1 METSTAA
8 PVAPRLGAFVLSL
21 APGLLLAAAVAFAA
35 DRIGGWEASLSQGWL
50 GRPVAIA
57 PPVIAL
63 LIGIVLHTAAARPQF
78 TPGSSF
84 AIKRVLRWAIALF
97 GLNIAF
103 SDIRGLGA
111 SSVAMV
117 VATMIATLAAGLLFA
132 RLFKLGDAFG
142 ALAGAACAVC
152 GASAALATSSVLPD
166 SRDRETNT
174 AFVVITT
181 NLIATF
187 AVVAYPPFCAF
198 FGFDDRMTGIFLGAS
213 IHDVAQVVGAG
224 YSVSK
229 TAGNIALVVK
239 LFRVFLL
246 LPVVVGVGWFFAR
259 QGAAVG
265 KAKVP
270 VPVFALMFLVFVAV
284 NSSGLMP
291 PFAKEALLTASRWG
305 LLLALAALG
314 LNTSLTSIARVGLKP
329 ILAVALTTVVV
340 FALPAAWLATMGD

>member
-1 METSTAA
+1 MDTSAAAA
-8 PVAPRLGAFVLSL
+8 PAPRLGAFALSL

-35 DRIGGWEASLSQGWL
+35 DRVGGWEASFSQGWF

-63 LIGIVLHTAAARPQF
+63 LIGIALHGAAARPQF
-78 TPGSSF
+78 IPGSSF

-103 SDIRGLGA
+103 SDIRGLGV
-111 SSVAMV
+111 SSAAMV
-117 VATMIATLAAGLLFA
+117 VVSMIATLAAGLLFA
-132 RLFKLGDAFG
+132 RLLRLGDAFG

-187 AVVAYPPFCAF
+187 AVVAYPALCGF
-198 FGFDDRMTGIFLGAS
+198 FGFDDRTTGIFLGAS
-213 IHDVAQVVGAG
+213 VHDVAQVVGAG

-246 LPVVVGVGWFFAR
+246 LPVVLGVGWFFAR
-259 QGAAVG
+259 QGAEIG

-270 VPVFALMFLVFVAV
+270 VPVFALMFLAFVAV
-284 NSSGLMP
+284 NSSGLLS
-291 PFAKEALLTASRWG
+291 PFAREALLTASRWG

-314 LNTSLTSIARVGLKP
+314 LNTSLTSIARVGPKP
-329 ILAVALTTVVV
+329 ILAVALTSVVI
-340 FALPAAWLATMGD
+340 FALPAAWLATMGE

>member
-1 METSTAA
+1 MDQGTAA
-8 PVAPRLGAFVLSL
+8 APAPTSLGVWTARLW
-21 APGLLLAAAVAFAA
+21 PGLLLAVAVAISA
-35 DRIGGWEASLSQGWL
+35 DRLGAWEAGLSLAWR

-63 LIGIVLHTAAARPQF
+63 MIGIALHALAARPQF
-78 TPGSSF
+78 TPGLTF
-84 AIKRVLRWAIALF
+84 AIKKALRWAIALL

-111 SSVAMV
+111 TTAAMV
-117 VATMIATLAAGLLFA
+117 LLSMAATLAAGFAFA
-132 RLFKLGDAFG
+132 RLLRLGDSFG

-166 SRDRETNT
+166 SPNRETNT

-187 AVVAYPPFCAF
+187 AVVAYPAF
-198 FGFDDRMTGIFLGAS
+198 AASIAFDDRTTGIFLGAS

-229 TAGNIALVVK
+229 TAGNLALVVK

-246 LPVVVGVGWFFAR
+246 LPVVVGIGWLFAR
-259 QGAAVG
+259 RGVSVG
-265 KAKVP
+265 KAKTP
-270 VPVFALMFLVFVAV
+270 VPVFALMFLGFVAI
-284 NSSGLMP
+284 NSSGSAP
-291 PFAKEALLTASRWG
+291 PLAREALLTFSRWG
-305 LLLALAALG
+305 LLIALAALG
-314 LNTSLTSIARVGLKP
+314 LNTSLTSIARVGARP
-329 ILAVALTTVVV
+329 IVAVGLTSIVV
-340 FALPAAWLATMGD
+340 FALPAAWLAALR